1 MEIHPENEPL
11 LSEDDENNIYH
22 QINKVKNNKK
32 SKEQIIN
39 KKCEDCLE
47 YICFCC
53 YNYDITQ
60 NQYENHLSLSK
71 KCSIPYN
78 EQDEKHEKLLL
89 DFFTAIKELIPKVE
103 KDGSEE
109 YNLMDKEES
118 DEKNK
123 NNIISELSQ
132 KVGFQSD
139 NPRTDFRAAGFFA
152 LEFMNYFI
160 NYYKETTRNIL
171 REQYFQFGIVC
182 INLCYKI
189 CLILHLIDK
198 EKIESQLKINKIK
211 GCSRKEIKNFCEHL
225 ENDDDENLLLI
236 IISVCLSFVFS
247 RYTKLFGMSNKN
259 EKLLIINSII
269 DNCLEILRKTLRN
282 IKKKEKLREKL
293 FNELTKA
300 NN

>member
-1 MEIHPENEPL
+1 MEIYPENEPL
-11 LSEDDENNIYH
+11 LSEDDENNIYL

-78 EQDEKHEKLLL
+78 EQDENHEKLLL
-89 DFFTAIKELIPKVE
+89 EFFNTIKELIPKAE
-103 KDGSEE
+103 KEESEE
-109 YNLMDKEES
+109 YNLMNKEES
-118 DEKNK
+118 VEKNK
-123 NNIISELSQ
+123 KNIISELSQ

-160 NYYKETTRNIL
+160 NNYRVGSANIL
-171 REQYFQFGIVC
+171 REPNFQFGIVC

-189 CLILHLIDK
+189 CLILHFIDK
-198 EKIESQLKINKIK
+198 EKIETQLKINKIK

-225 ENDDDENLLLI
+225 ENDGDDDLLLL
-236 IISVCLSFVFS
+236 IISVCLSFIFS
-247 RYTKLFGMSNKN
+247 QYTRLFDMSKKN
-259 EKLLIINSII
+259 ENLLIINSII

-293 FNELTKA
+293 FNELKKA
-300 NN
+300 K